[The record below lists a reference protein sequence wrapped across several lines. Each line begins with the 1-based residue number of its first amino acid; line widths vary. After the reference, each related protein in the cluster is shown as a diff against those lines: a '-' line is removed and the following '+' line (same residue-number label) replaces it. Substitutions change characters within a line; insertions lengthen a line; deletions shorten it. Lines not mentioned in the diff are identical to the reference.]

1 MLAASEARQLTDKVF
16 DKDVDKTL
24 DKIERYIVKAAK
36 KGNYRV
42 IVHKDI
48 NMFVKSKLEDSGYTI
63 KEIVEQIGCCTT
75 ISNEIS
81 WNWTTPI

>member
-1 MLAASEARQLTDKVF
+1 MLTAREARQLADKVF
-16 DKDVDKTL
+16 DKDVNKTL
-24 DKIERYIVKAAK
+24 NKIERYIMKAAK

-48 NMFVKSKLEDSGYTI
+48 NTFVKSKLEDSGYTI

-81 WNWTTPI
+81 WTTSI